1 MCHSFENLLYEIHR
15 NYPRNT
21 IFTVPVGR
29 DPGTEDYIC
38 RGQDNPTGTH
48 LIGKEM
54 YRYYE
59 GSYLAQKP

>member
-1 MCHSFENLLYEIHR
+1 MKYIG
-15 NYPRNT
+15 T
-21 IFTVPVGR
+21 IQGIQYSLFPVGR